1 MSFKNPNKLKKKNA
15 VKSAIKNPKPGIN
28 KAAEKKPA
36 PPKQESRISP
46 GLAEVMGKMCRRLN
60 MIIEAAI
67 IKLFS
72 PWVHSLK
79 EKRMVVKSLIA
90 KTQNKFN
97 VSIAEVDEQ
106 DTHQTI
112 VLGLACVAG
121 TVALADSMI
130 ESILLYIENNTDAE
144 IMNIQREI
152 R

>member
-1 MSFKNPNKLKKKNA
+1 
-15 VKSAIKNPKPGIN
+15 
-28 KAAEKKPA
+28 
-36 PPKQESRISP
+36 
-46 GLAEVMGKMCRRLN
+46 
-60 MIIEAAI
+60 MIIEAAT
-67 IKLFS
+67 IKLDA

-79 EKRMVVKSLIA
+79 EKRMVLKSIIA

-97 VSIAEVDEQ
+97 VSIAEIAEQ

-130 ESILLYIENNTDAE
+130 DAILQFIETNTDAE
-144 IMNIQREI
+144 IMDIQREI